1 MILDGPESS
10 KFCPDRR
17 QDSPVSDFT
26 PKVRSRDGSAFL
38 LREVGARGQFRDA
51 PT

>member
-10 KFCPDRR
+10 KFHPDRR

-26 PKVRSRDGSAFL
+26 RKVRSRDGSGFYCAKSAP
-38 LREVGARGQFRDA
+38 VTSSGNA